1 MDQEHHRL
9 PASLLGE
16 LSAHGGVHRF
26 LAGETLFDE
35 GDVSDSLYALMEGQL
50 KVYSRS
56 ANGREVVY
64 NVLSPGEI
72 VGEMTLD
79 GGPRSASVK
88 AVIDSSCLI
97 VKAGEIRGLM
107 RAHPALSE
115 CLVLMLITRLR
126 SATRKIRSLA
136 LDGVYERVVGLLEEA
151 RLVDGDLQRI
161 PRNLTQLEI
170 ANRIGAS
177 REMVNH
183 VLRDLVRGGF
193 IVKDSQH
200 RMTIVKRLP
209 RHW

>member
-1 MDQEHHRL
+1 MDEPPNRL
-9 PASLLGE
+9 PSSLLGE
-16 LSAHGGVHRF
+16 LSEHGGVHRF

-35 GDVSDSLYALMEGQL
+35 GDVSDSLYVLIEGQL

-56 ANGREVVY
+56 VNDREVVY

-88 AVIDSSCLI
+88 AVDDSYCL
-97 VKAGEIRGLM
+97 VLKADEIRGLM
-107 RAHPALSE
+107 RAHPAFSE
-115 CLVLMLITRLR
+115 CLVMMLITRLR
-126 SATRKIRSLA
+126 NATRKIRSLA
-136 LDGVYERVVGLLEEA
+136 LDGVYERVVALLEDAKIVE
-151 RLVDGDLQRI
+151 GDLQRI

-183 VLRDLVRGGF
+183 VLRDLIRGGF
-193 IVKDSQH
+193 IAKDSQH
-200 RMTIVKRLP
+200 RMTIVRKLP